1 MGSIRG
7 LLTRMPLR
15 APVRVE
21 VGAAWVRT
29 ARMVLRPLGPGDYAE
44 FLRVLRT
51 SGEDLARTFPLRN
64 EGESEAGAF
73 ERHVRLSA
81 FAGPRAPDW
90 RRAAFTPD
98 GRLVGGFNLNAIRRG
113 LEFRAE
119 ASWWVAREFRG
130 RGLATEG
137 VRAMLEVAFR
147 EIGAGGLGLHRV
159 DALVN
164 PQNAASRRVAEKAGF
179 VRPREPVRGRP
190 QGRTPMGAAGFVRPR
205 EPVRVSLEVGGRW
218 VEHELLTRYV
228 EASAQVEGKPLPAVV
243 LRRVDELVR
252 VLERADPGVL
262 APAAMA

>member
-1 MGSIRG
+1 MGSIRE
-7 LLTRMPLR
+7 LLTRMPAR
-15 APVRVE
+15 DPVRVE
-21 VGAAWVRT
+21 VGGAAWRAGWLRT

-44 FLRVLRT
+44 FVRVLRG
-51 SGEDLARTFPLRN
+51 SGEDLSKTFPLRN
-64 EGESEAGAF
+64 EGESEAEAF

-81 FAGPRAPDW
+81 FTGPGAPDW
-90 RRAAFTPD
+90 RRAAFTPE

-137 VRAMLEVAFR
+137 VRAMLGVAFR
-147 EIGAGGLGLHRV
+147 EVGVGEGGGGLGLHRV
-159 DALVN
+159 DALVS
-164 PQNAASRRVAEKAGF
+164 PGNAASRRVAEKAGF
-179 VRPREPVRGRP
+179 VS
-190 QGRTPMGAAGFVRPR
+190 PR

-228 EASAQVEGKPLPAVV
+228 EPPAQVEGKPLPAVV

-252 VLERADPGVL
+252 MLERADPGVL
-262 APAAMA
+262 APAAVA

>member
-179 VRPREPVRGRP
+179 VRPREPVR
-190 QGRTPMGAAGFVRPR
+190 
-205 EPVRVSLEVGGRW
+205 VSLEVGGRW